1 MVDPKALGNE
11 PASPVAGAT
20 ETVQVNPSQQEGL
33 SKREYFA
40 GLAMMGLPL
49 KSDSA
54 FSEEDRKRKYPATDA
69 AWVASAAVRYS
80 DALLAA
86 LAKDGQP

>member
-40 GLAMMGLPL
+40 GLAMQG
-49 KSDSA
+49 
-54 FSEEDRKRKYPATDA
+54 
-69 AWVASAAVRYS
+69 
-80 DALLAA
+80 LLAGDPMISA
-86 LAKDGQP
+86 EYSVGMTVHIAVEHADAMLAELARGAA

>member
-40 GLAMMGLPL
+40 GLAMAGYLANPDTGGE
-49 KSDSA
+49 S
-54 FSEEDRKRKYPATDA
+54 SELICSWAIGQA
-69 AWVASAAVRYS
+69 